1 MPSNGQ
7 KQQDPVIICPYLY
20 DWEPAEL
27 QRKFYLDGQH
37 GCKLHFFM
45 WQDIARIGPELAFES
60 CWNQFPHQD
69 VILIHSDMSPM
80 PEDTS
85 NAWYD
90 SLLAYRD
97 ALPHAGMIACNLF
110 YPTKGADE
118 PRRVQCAGGQFRDG
132 GITHLHG
139 RVLEAADEKQD
150 GVPRA
155 LLEQTRPVKW
165 VTFGGVLIRREV
177 IQACGPFDRRY
188 KWAYVMDVDYCL
200 EARARGFQFF
210 QVPVSLQHEES
221 RTTRRVWEQEPEL
234 LKYMGANFEIFKKKW
249 QQSIGSLN
257 D

>member
-1 MPSNGQ
+1 
-7 KQQDPVIICPYLY
+7 
-20 DWEPAEL
+20 
-27 QRKFYLDGQH
+27 
-37 GCKLHFFM
+37 
-45 WQDIARIGPELAFES
+45 
-60 CWNQFPHQD
+60 
-69 VILIHSDMSPM
+69 
-80 PEDTS
+80 
-85 NAWYD
+85 
-90 SLLAYRD
+90 
-97 ALPHAGMIACNLF
+97 
-110 YPTKGADE
+110 
-118 PRRVQCAGGQFRDG
+118 
-132 GITHLHG
+132 
-139 RVLEAADEKQD
+139 LEAADEKQD